1 MRFIRLLAALLI
13 VYGFSYLMYGLMQHF
28 GTVGY
33 KADRWVITLNLNIG
47 VFTLYV
53 GIGLLMA
60 REWARV
66 ACLTVITML
75 LTLHVFLLA
84 LMFLT
89 GGDLTLQI
97 MNVIL
102 TTLIFLISWSKLTK
116 ASVKELFH

>member
-28 GTVGY
+28 NLFGY
-33 KADRWVITLNLNIG
+33 QADRWVITLNLNIG

-53 GIGLLMA
+53 GIGMLWA
-60 REWARV
+60 KEWARV
-66 ACLTVITML
+66 ACLTIVTML

-97 MNVIL
+97 TNVIL
-102 TTLIFLISWSKLTK
+102 TSLIFLISWSKLTR
-116 ASVKELFH
+116 ASVKELFR

>member
-28 GTVGY
+28 NLLGY
-33 KADRWVITLNLNIG
+33 NADRWVITLNLNIG

-53 GIGLLMA
+53 GIGMLWA
-60 REWARV
+60 KEWARV
-66 ACLTVITML
+66 ACLTIITML

-97 MNVIL
+97 TNVIL
-102 TTLIFLISWSKLTK
+102 TSLIFLISWSKLTR
-116 ASVKELFH
+116 ASVKELFR